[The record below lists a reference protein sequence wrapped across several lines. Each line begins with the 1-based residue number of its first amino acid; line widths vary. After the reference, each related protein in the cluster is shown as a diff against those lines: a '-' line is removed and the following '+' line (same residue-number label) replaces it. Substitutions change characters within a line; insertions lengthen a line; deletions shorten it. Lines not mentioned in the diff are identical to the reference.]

1 MARAIPQVFGSEFH
15 AQMPLMTFNGNTW
28 SETLWQGSDRLVLHP
43 AAHCLHYGSTIF
55 EGMKAFRHADG
66 RLAIF
71 RLDRHVARLQHS
83 AQALHLPVPDADSIR
98 AAIIELVKRAA
109 EDVPERPGALYL
121 RPTLIGTE
129 PNVGKAGSPSSQAMF
144 YVLAS
149 PVGDYFV
156 VGSPMKLL
164 VETEHARCAPHM
176 GSVKTGGNYASALHW
191 QARAKAEIGA
201 NQVLFCP
208 GGDVQ
213 ETGASNFIIIK
224 DDEIITK
231 ALTSEFLHGVTRDS
245 VLQVARD
252 LGMRVNECH
261 FSVDDMRHWIAQG
274 AEAVLTGTAAV
285 ISPVTSMVFAG
296 QEIALAAQSKALQ
309 LREAMLAIQ
318 YGEAEDRHGWLTF
331 AG

>member
-15 AQMPLMTFNGNTW
+15 AQMPLMTFDGNTW
-28 SETLWQGSDRLVLHP
+28 SEPLWQASDRLVLHP

-66 RLAIF
+66 RIAVF
-71 RLDRHVARLQHS
+71 RLDRHVTRLMHS
-83 AQALHLPVPDADSIR
+83 AQALHLPVPDAGKTR
-98 AAIIELVKRAA
+98 AAILELVRRAA
-109 EDVPERPGALYL
+109 DDVPDRPGALYL

-129 PNVGKAGSPSSQAMF
+129 ANVGKAGSPSAEAML

-191 QARAKAEIGA
+191 QTKAKADIGA
-201 NQVLFCP
+201 NQVIFCP
-208 GGDVQ
+208 RGDVQ
-213 ETGASNFIIIK
+213 ETGASNFILIK
-224 DDEIITK
+224 GNELITK
-231 ALTSEFLHGVTRDS
+231 ALSSEFLHGVTRDS

-252 LGMRVNECH
+252 MGLAVSERDFRVEEMRGWLEE
-261 FSVDDMRHWIAQG
+261 G
-274 AEAVLTGTAAV
+274 AEAILTGTAAV
-285 ISPVTSMVFAG
+285 ISPVTSMVFNG
-296 QEIALAAQSKALQ
+296 EEVPVAAQEKALQ
-309 LREAMLAIQ
+309 LRQAIMDIQ
-318 YGEAEDRHGWLTF
+318 YGVAEDRHGWLTF
-331 AG
+331 AN

>member
-1 MARAIPQVFGSEFH
+1 MTRAIPAVFGSEFH
-15 AQMPLMTFNGNTW
+15 AEMPLMTFDGHTW
-28 SETLWQGSDRLVLHP
+28 SDPVWQPSDRLVLHP
-43 AAHCLHYGSTIF
+43 AAHCLHYGSTVF

-66 RLAIF
+66 RIAIF
-71 RLDRHVARLQHS
+71 RLDRHVDRLMHS
-83 AQALHLPVPDADSIR
+83 AKALHLPVPEADKTR
-98 AAIIELVKRAA
+98 AAIIELVCRAV
-109 EDVPERPGALYL
+109 EDVPARPGALYL

-129 PNVGKAGSPSSQAMF
+129 PNVGKAGSPSAHAML

-156 VGSPMKLL
+156 AGSPMKIL

-176 GSVKTGGNYASALHW
+176 GSIKTGGNYASALHW
-191 QARAKAEIGA
+191 QAKAKAETGA

-224 DDEIITK
+224 DDEVITK

-252 LGMRVNECH
+252 LGLRINECH
-261 FSVDDMRHWIAQG
+261 FGVNDLRAWISQG
-274 AEAVLTGTAAV
+274 AEAALTGTAAV

-296 QEIALAAQSKALQ
+296 EELGLASQSRALQ
-309 LREAMLAIQ
+309 LRQAVMDIQ
-318 YGEAEDRHGWLTF
+318 YGVAADKHGWLTF
-331 AG
+331 VN